1 MLEIEKLDWLSE
13 QGRSWLNYDL
23 RKRDDQKS
31 MSTKASRLTLEA
43 VYGDGIISGST
54 ISVWVNLVKVLS
66 AVYKTREIRHIVRGR
81 IAQYNCLVDDD
92 PESLILFSKE
102 YVSSL

>member
-1 MLEIEKLDWLSE
+1 
-13 QGRSWLNYDL
+13 
-23 RKRDDQKS
+23 

-66 AVYKTREIRHIVRGR
+66 AVYKTREIFT
-81 IAQYNCLVDDD
+81 
-92 PESLILFSKE
+92 ILFEGSQLN
-102 YVSSL
+102 VTV

>member
-1 MLEIEKLDWLSE
+1 
-13 QGRSWLNYDL
+13 
-23 RKRDDQKS
+23 

-66 AVYKTREIRHIVRGR
+66 AVYKTREIFT
-81 IAQYNCLVDDD
+81 
-92 PESLILFSKE
+92 ILFEDSQLN
-102 YVSSL
+102 VTV